1 METWQLPRGTEGKMG
16 KSSVGFLC
24 TLGPS
29 SSLVWSK
36 AEKKETNII
45 REYHLFSKNKSIIC
59 FGINNIEISLKIR

>member
-1 METWQLPRGTEGKMG
+1 METWQLPRGTEGKTG

-24 TLGPS
+24 MLEPA

-36 AEKKETNII
+36 AEKKESNII